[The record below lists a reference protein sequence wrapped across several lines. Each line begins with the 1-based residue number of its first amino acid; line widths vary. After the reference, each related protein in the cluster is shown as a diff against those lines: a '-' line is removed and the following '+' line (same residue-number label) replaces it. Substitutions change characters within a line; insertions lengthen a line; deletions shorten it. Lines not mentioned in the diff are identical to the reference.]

1 MWSENAKYTIRV
13 LEDPLTDAYILD
25 EIVNDYDEARM
36 YYIWRAAKHQN
47 LSYKSALMLI
57 ERDNYIV
64 RQALASNPNISLD
77 LLERLCNDPS
87 YIVRSAAVSNPNAT
101 ETMRR
106 KFLMA
111 TRNMTLEQMAQA
123 QDPDFTLPLN

>member
-25 EIVNDYDEARM
+25 EIVNDYDEARR

-47 LSYKSALMLI
+47 LSYKSALILI
-57 ERDNYIV
+57 ESNNYII
-64 RQALASNPNISLD
+64 RQALASNPNIILD